1 MCFVLF
7 EFEDLKIWMTK
18 IWIGVRHPIL
28 GRFLPGMITTTPLPR
43 TTKNDNNNNDAF
55 QLPLFRGTCSFC
67 GVYYSKPGFFYTP
80 FIVFHDPLHPD
91 EASIWGFDCKDGYHG
106 SLSGASSVGCLCFE
120 EKSNGFFEDFQR
132 EGWGVG
138 WTVAFLTSQK
148 KVETSLYSDRI
159 WCLTRKSLWFDIFG
173 VQTADTP
180 IIGMSFLTL
189 WDDHSFSMRKR

>member
-1 MCFVLF
+1 MQLSSHFTVCVLCCLN
-7 EFEDLKIWMTK
+7 LKIWK
-18 IWIGVRHPIL
+18 FEWSKFELVWDIPIL
-28 GRFLPGMITTTPLPR
+28 GRFLLGMITTTPLLR
-43 TTKNDNNNNDAF
+43 TTNNDNNNNDAF

-67 GVYYSKPGFFYTP
+67 GVYYSKLGFFYTP

-138 WTVAFLTSQK
+138 WTLAFLTSQK
-148 KVETSLYSDRI
+148 KLRLLCIQIVFGAWPGRVYGL
-159 WCLTRKSLWFDIFG
+159 IFLG
-173 VQTADTP
+173 YKQQIHP
-180 IIGMSFLTL
+180 S
-189 WDDHSFSMRKR
+189 